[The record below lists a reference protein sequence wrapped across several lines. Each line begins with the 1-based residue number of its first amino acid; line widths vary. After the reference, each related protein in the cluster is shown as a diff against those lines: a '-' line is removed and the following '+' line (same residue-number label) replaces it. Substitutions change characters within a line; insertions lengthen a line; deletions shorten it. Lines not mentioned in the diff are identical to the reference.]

1 MRARATYIYPV
12 LFIILAFSFMSMA
25 YNFEVQQ
32 TKLTKL
38 EDQIIELEAEN
49 RTLHD
54 TIFIL
59 NQALEKD

>member
-1 MRARATYIYPV
+1 
-12 LFIILAFSFMSMA
+12 MSMA

-38 EDQIIELEAEN
+38 EDRIIELEAEN